1 MSNEQKVF
9 DDFFDE
15 WRQHDEAMYRL
26 YQAAPDLLAACEGAI
41 EMLTDDEED
50 RWPADDPARPI
61 VAAIRAAITKA
72 TGQS

>member
-26 YQAAPDLLAACEGAI
+26 YQAAPDLLAACQDMVASNMGQPSGVGV
-41 EMLTDDEED
+41 
-50 RWPADDPARPI
+50 PALDTM
-61 VAAIRAAITKA
+61 RAAIAKA
-72 TGQS
+72 TGTS